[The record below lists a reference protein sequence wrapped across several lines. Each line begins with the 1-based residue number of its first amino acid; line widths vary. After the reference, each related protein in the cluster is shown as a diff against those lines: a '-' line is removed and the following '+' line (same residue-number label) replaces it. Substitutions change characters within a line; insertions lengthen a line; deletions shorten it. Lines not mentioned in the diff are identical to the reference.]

1 MLPPVPRRGLGRLHK
16 LLADR
21 NIGIDLDQAAKDWLA
36 EKGYDPVYGARP
48 LKRVI
53 QKELQNPLASM
64 ILEGAIEDGSK
75 ITISAEG
82 GNLTINGKA
91 VEAEAA

>member
-1 MLPPVPRRGLGRLHK
+1 M
-16 LLADR
+16 
-21 NIGIDLDQAAKDWLA
+21 
-36 EKGYDPVYGARP
+36 
-48 LKRVI
+48 I